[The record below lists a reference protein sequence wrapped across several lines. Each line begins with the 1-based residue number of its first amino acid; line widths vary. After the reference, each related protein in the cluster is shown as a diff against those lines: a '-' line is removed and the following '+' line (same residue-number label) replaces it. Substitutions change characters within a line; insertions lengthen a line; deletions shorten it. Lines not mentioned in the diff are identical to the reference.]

1 MRPLLAAGALLA
13 SLVGAQSRL
22 PAVLP
27 TEALAEVGALAK
39 EGFTLGV
46 LRRDAT
52 IVPFATYDGKRWESH
67 WPQPSQDVDV
77 PINLRSLPGRWWGQG
92 GPLEAWQVWAG
103 AAPPQIVHVRQ
114 PDWLQTHC
122 QKQVGLRTDY
132 QPNQWPP
139 GPEAQ
144 PYPKDG
150 LAVSP
155 PHAVEPIE
163 TLPPESAERPVIAQI
178 LGAAFAVREEDAL
191 DLARRD
197 GSPVRASKKELE
209 ALPIT
214 IEALYA
220 FGTRRRVYWTEAVR
234 EYKKANACAIVF
246 GEGWF
251 VLDSGKLTHGQFQVL
266 VVPCSRDGLHYM
278 LPLGVISLPRGQY
291 WIAQLSGWDNEE
303 YDVIDIRADPITSVL
318 AVWGGGC

>member
-1 MRPLLAAGALLA
+1 MRCLVAAGALLA
-13 SLVGAQSRL
+13 SVVSAAQSGS
-22 PAVLP
+22 
-27 TEALAEVGALAK
+27 TN
-39 EGFTLGV
+39 FTLGV

-52 IVPFATYDGKRWESH
+52 IVPFATYDGKRWETH
-67 WPQPSQDVDV
+67 WPQPSQEVDV
-77 PINLRSLPGRWWGQG
+77 PINLRSVPGRWWGQQG
-92 GPLEAWQVWAG
+92 GTLDSWQVWAG
-103 AAPPQIVHVRQ
+103 AAPPQTVHVRQ

-139 GPEAQ
+139 GPETQ

-163 TLPPESAERPVIAQI
+163 TLPPESAERPALAEI
-178 LGAAFAVREEDAL
+178 LRAAFAMREEDAL
-191 DLARRD
+191 DLTRRE

-220 FGTRRRVYWTEAVR
+220 FGTRHRVYWAEAVR
-234 EYKKANACAIVF
+234 EYKKADTCAIVF
-246 GEGWF
+246 GAGWF
-251 VLDSGKLTHGQFQVL
+251 VLDSGKLTHGEFQVL

-291 WIAQLSGWDNEE
+291 WIEQWSGWDDER
-303 YDVIDIRADPITSVL
+303 YDVVDIRADPITPVL

>member
-1 MRPLLAAGALLA
+1 MRPLLAGALLA
-13 SLVGAQSRL
+13 SVVSAARFPVTS
-22 PAVLP
+22 V
-27 TEALAEVGALAK
+27 ALAK
-39 EGFTLGV
+39 EGDSFTIGV

-52 IVPFATYDGKRWESH
+52 VVPFATYDGKRWENH

-77 PINLRSLPGRWWGQG
+77 PINLRSVPGRWWGQG
-92 GPLEAWQVWAG
+92 APLDTWQVWAG

-132 QPNQWPP
+132 QPTEWPP

-155 PHAVEPIE
+155 PHAVQPID
-163 TLPPESAERPVIAQI
+163 TLAPDSEERPAVAEI
-178 LGAAFAVREEDAL
+178 LRAAFALREEEAFDQ
-191 DLARRD
+191 ARSN
-197 GSPVRASKKELE
+197 GSPVRASKNELE

-220 FGTRRRVYWTEAVR
+220 FGTRHRVYWAEAVR
-234 EYKKANACAIVF
+234 EYKKADTCALVY
-246 GEGWF
+246 GEGWL
-251 VLDSGKLTHGQFQVL
+251 VLDSGKLTHGEFHVL
-266 VVPCSRDGLHYM
+266 VVPCSREGLHYM
-278 LPLGVISLPRGQY
+278 FPLGVISLPRGQY
-291 WIAQLSGWDNEE
+291 WIEQWSGWDNEE
-303 YDVIDIRADPITSVL
+303 YDVVDIGADRINAVL
-318 AVWGGGC
+318 GVWGGGC